1 MQNSEK
7 TNSQLILVTGGA
19 GYIGTH
25 VVEHLIEKNYRVR
38 IFDSFMFGTEPM
50 KDLIT
55 HKGVEVIRGDIGEL
69 SKLIPAFEGVDHV
82 VHLAGLV
89 GDPACS
95 VNRDLTIKNNI
106 MTANTVKELAKH
118 NKVKKFIFASSCSVY
133 GSSEERVDEE
143 SALNPVSL
151 YAQTKID
158 SENEIL
164 NDMSE
169 DLHPVV
175 LRFAT
180 VFGHSR
186 RPRFDLVTNF
196 FTAQAYNDSLITVKG
211 SSQWRPFVYVGD
223 LARAIVT
230 VIEAP
235 LSKVERQIFNVG
247 DDDLNLT
254 IGDLAKLVKK
264 IVKNDK
270 NGKEVIITIDDGSTD
285 KRNYFVSFDK
295 IKKVLDFRA
304 ETSLEEGIKEM
315 HQVFVNN
322 LYKGSYKDKMY
333 SNVEMTKLLNES
345 ITNGKIE
352 EGNL

>member
-1 MQNSEK
+1 MTNIEK
-7 TNSQLILVTGGA
+7 TNNPLVLVTGGA

-25 VVEHLIEKNYRVR
+25 VVEQLIEKNYRVR
-38 IFDSFMFGTEPM
+38 IFDSFIFGTEPM
-50 KDLIT
+50 KDLII
-55 HKGVEVIRGDIGEL
+55 HQGVEVIKGDIGEL

-95 VNRDLTIKNNI
+95 INRDLTIKNNI
-106 MTANTVKELAKH
+106 MTANTVKELSKH

-133 GSSEERVDEE
+133 GSSEEKVDEN

-158 SENEIL
+158 SEKEIL
-164 NDMSE
+164 SDMSE

-196 FTAQAYNDSLITVKG
+196 FTAQAHNDSLITVKG
-211 SSQWRPFVYVGD
+211 SNQWRPFVYVGD
-223 LARAIVT
+223 LARAIVN

-235 LSKVERQIFNVG
+235 LSKVDRQIFNAG

-264 IVKNDK
+264 VIKNDK
-270 NGKEVIITIDDGSTD
+270 NGKEVSLAIDDDSTD

-295 IKKVLDFRA
+295 IKTVLGFRSK
-304 ETSLEEGIKEM
+304 TNLEEGIKEI
-315 HQVFVNN
+315 HQAFINN

-333 SNVEMTKLLNES
+333 SNAEMTKLLNES

-352 EGNL
+352 GGNF